1 MTRSVDDAREPEA
14 GPVVVELDRPAP
26 TPVELT
32 VWPAADPAAPAYV
45 VVPAMG
51 MRASFYAPLLQ
62 ALARGGVHAGVLELR
77 GHQRAAAPLP
87 GRRYDFGY
95 ADLVEDLSAAVLAVR
110 EKWPDARVVTLGHSF
125 GGHVATAQAAAH
137 PAAGDPARPDALA
150 LVATGSVAW
159 RAWGRLAPWHL
170 LRSQALLVLTTVVGH
185 FPGQRVGFAGREA
198 RTQMTEWARW
208 SRTGRFVVG
217 SSSGAAGLDVDA
229 GAARVDVPVLAVS
242 FEGDPLAPRSTTT
255 ALAGLFTGAPVTLEH
270 HALPVGRPHVDW
282 VRQPQLFSDR
292 LHRWATGAA

>member
-1 MTRSVDDAREPEA
+1 MTRSVEGAGEPEG
-14 GPVVVELDRPAP
+14 GPVVIELDRPAP

-32 VWPAADPAAPAYV
+32 VWPAADPAAPACI

-62 ALARGGVHAGVLELR
+62 VLARSGVHAGVLELR
-77 GHQRAAAPLP
+77 GHQRADAPPP

-95 ADLVEDLSAAVLAVR
+95 SDLVEDLAAGVLAVR

-125 GGHVATAQAAAH
+125 GGHVVTAQAAAH
-137 PAAGDPARPDALA
+137 PTAGDPARPDALA
-150 LVATGSVAW
+150 LIATGSVAW

-170 LRSQALLVLTTVVGH
+170 LRSQALLFLTTVVGH

-217 SSSGAAGLDVDA
+217 AEAAAGLDVDA
-229 GAARVDVPVLAVS
+229 GAARVEVPVLAVS
-242 FEGDPLAPRSTTT
+242 VEGDPLAPRSTTN

-270 HALPVGRPHVDW
+270 QVLPVDRPHFDW
-282 VRQPQLFSDR
+282 VREPQVFSDR
-292 LHRWATGAA
+292 LRSWATGAG